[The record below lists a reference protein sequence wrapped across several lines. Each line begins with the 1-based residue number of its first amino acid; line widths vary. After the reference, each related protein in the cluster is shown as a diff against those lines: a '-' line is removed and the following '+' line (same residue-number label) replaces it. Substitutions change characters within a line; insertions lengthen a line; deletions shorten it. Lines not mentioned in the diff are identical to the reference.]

1 MQVWQSDTFFIVGNA
16 QISGDTLVG
25 TIKAGHGGSVSAISI
40 PLSVTDSVRTR
51 RLDAGKTFL
60 AAIGVGVAAVTVLW
74 FLISGADPA
83 AT

>member
-1 MQVWQSDTFFIVGNA
+1 MQVWQSDTFYLVGNA
-16 QISGDTLVG
+16 QISRDTLVG
-25 TIKAGHGGSVSAISI
+25 TMKAEPEGSVSAISI

-51 RLDAGKTFL
+51 RLDVGKTFL
-60 AAIGVGVAAVTVLW
+60 ATIGAGVAAITVLW